1 MKNLSALLRLVHC
14 STPLGS
20 QIYRKDDTSYKHL
33 TPSGSNNRPLLLFC
47 SVFLTLNV
55 FGQTLDAQLESRRV
69 MLPNGWSLTPAGR
82 SLEVG
87 DLPLNIAVSASQ
99 KRMAVTN
106 NGQGKQTIQ
115 LIDPKTEQILDNVEI
130 PKSFYGLKFSRD
142 EKTLYASGGN
152 DNWILKYAIVADKLV
167 LNDSLILG
175 KKWPN
180 KISPVG
186 IEVDDDRQLL
196 YAVTKENN
204 SLYILDL
211 NTKAVVYEQNT
222 GHEGYSCLLS
232 PDKKMLYISLWGGKK
247 VAYFDTETRKITAT
261 VAVSYNPNELILNK
275 KGTLLYVA
283 NAGDNSVSVID
294 VKTQKVLEVLDAAL
308 YPNSPVGSVT
318 NGVALSKDEK
328 TLYIANADN
337 NALAVFDVRE
347 KGKSVSKGFI
357 PVGWFPTNVRVI
369 GNKIFVANGKG
380 FTSFANPR
388 GPQPS
393 QRMTRSESHLG
404 EDTRGQYIGNLMKG
418 TLSIIDAPNAADL
431 ALYSQK
437 VYKNT
442 PYKKEKELATD
453 GEVGNPIPMK
463 VAVGNASPIKYV
475 FYVLK
480 ENRTYDQ
487 VFGDMKEG
495 NGDSTLCLFGEKYTP
510 NQHKLAR
517 EFVLLDN
524 FYVDAE
530 VSADGHN
537 WSLGAHANDYLEKTW
552 PTGYGRRGGV
562 TEGMGRRQIANDKDG
577 FIWDF
582 CKRAGVSYRT
592 YGVFAD
598 ANKGNIPVLDKDH
611 VCSYFTGYY
620 NQKVKDTT
628 RVGQWKRDFDSL
640 VVAKAVPAFNSIRL
654 GSDHTQG
661 MAVGRPTPFA
671 CVADNDLAVGMLV
684 EHISKSPIWNESA
697 IFILEDD
704 AQNGPDHVDA
714 HRSNALVVS
723 PYTKRKFVDHTMY
736 STSGMLRTMEL
747 ILGLPPM
754 SQYDAAATPMF
765 RSFTNKPDFTPYV
778 SVPVLVNL
786 ADINTA
792 YTPSAKRSEGLE
804 FAEVDSNDDN
814 LFNEILWKG
823 IKGELAELPAPRRSA
838 FVRVVAKDEDWE

>member
-1 MKNLSALLRLVHC
+1 MKYLFN
-14 STPLGS
+14 
-20 QIYRKDDTSYKHL
+20 
-33 TPSGSNNRPLLLFC
+33 LLFL
-47 SVFLTLNV
+47 FLTV
-55 FGQTLDAQLESRRV
+55 ATFGQTPNFKKENSQLV
-69 MLPNGWSLTPAGR
+69 LPNGWSLSPAGR
-82 SLEVG
+82 SVEVG
-87 DLPLNIAVSASQ
+87 DLPLNIAISKSQ
-99 KRMAVTN
+99 KLMAVTN

-115 LIDPKTEQILDNVEI
+115 LIDIKSEKILDNIEI
-130 PKSFYGLKFSRD
+130 PKSFYGLKFSAD
-142 EKTLYASGGN
+142 DKTLYASGGN
-152 DNWILKYAIVADKLV
+152 DNWILKYEIVKSKLK

-186 IEVDDDRQLL
+186 IEIDDNRQLL
-196 YAVTKENN
+196 YVVTKENN
-204 SLYILDL
+204 SFYILDL
-211 NTKAVVYEQNT
+211 KTKAIVHEQNM
-222 GHEGYSCLLS
+222 GHEGYTCVLS
-232 PDKKMLYISLWGGKK
+232 PDKKIVYISLWGGKK
-247 VAYFDTETRKITAT
+247 IALFDTQARKVISEIP
-261 VAVSYNPNELILNK
+261 VSYNPNELILSKN
-275 KGTLLYVA
+275 GQHLFVA

-294 VKTQKVLEVLDAAL
+294 TKAKKVIEVLDAGL
-308 YPNSPVGSVT
+308 YPNSLVGSVT

-337 NALAVFDVRE
+337 NCLAVFDVSTI
-347 KGKSVSKGFI
+347 GKSFSKGFI
-357 PVGWFPTNVRVI
+357 PVGWYPTNVRVVE
-369 GNKIFVANGKG
+369 NKIIVANGKG
-380 FTSFANPR
+380 FTSYANPK
-388 GPQPS
+388 GPQPVK
-393 QRMTRSESHLG
+393 REIRSESHLG
-404 EDTRGQYIGNLMKG
+404 EDTRGQYIGSLMKG
-418 TLSIIDAPNAADL
+418 SLSIIDTPTEKEL
-431 ALYSQK
+431 SSYSKK
-437 VYKNT
+437 VYQNT
-442 PYKKEKELATD
+442 PYKKDRELLAE
-453 GEVGNPIPMK
+453 GEANNPIPMK
-463 VAVGNASPIKYV
+463 VGDASPIKYV
-475 FYVLK
+475 FYILK

-517 EFVLLDN
+517 EYVLLDN

-582 CKRAGVSYRT
+582 CKRQGVSYRT

-598 ANKGNIPVLDKDH
+598 DAKGNIPALDKDH

-620 NQKVKDTT
+620 NQKVLDTA
-628 RVGQWKRDFDSL
+628 RVNQWKRDFDSL
-640 VVAKAVPAFNSIRL
+640 VVAKAVPSFNSIRL

-671 CVADNDLAVGMLV
+671 CVADNDLAVGMFV
-684 EHISKSPIWNESA
+684 EHLSKSPVWNQSA

-714 HRSNALVVS
+714 HRSNALVIS

-747 ILGLPPM
+747 ILGLKPM
-754 SQYDAAATPMF
+754 SQYDAGATPMF
-765 RSFTNKPDFTPYV
+765 RSFTIKPDFTPYQLV
-778 SVPVLVNL
+778 ESNVNL
-786 ADINTA
+786 KDINTA
-792 YTPSAKRSEGLE
+792 YTPAAKRSEGLN

-814 LFNEILWKG
+814 EFNDILWKG
-823 IKGELAELPAPRRSA
+823 IKGETAQLPAPRRSA
-838 FVRVVAKDEDWE
+838 FVRIVKNDKD

>member
-1 MKNLSALLRLVHC
+1 MK
-14 STPLGS
+14 
-20 QIYRKDDTSYKHL
+20 Q
-33 TPSGSNNRPLLLFC
+33 
-47 SVFLTLNV
+47 FLTLFLLIASLATVAQN
-55 FGQTLDAQLESRRV
+55 LDNQLESRRV

-87 DLPLNIAVSASQ
+87 DLPLNIAVSSSQ
-99 KRMAVTN
+99 KFMAVTN

-115 LIDPKTEQILDNVEI
+115 LIDTKTEKILDNVEI

-142 EKTLYASGGN
+142 EKSLYASGGN
-152 DNWILKYAIVADKLV
+152 DNWILKYAIVENKLV
-167 LNDSLILG
+167 VKDSLILG

-186 IEVDDDRQLL
+186 IEIDDERQLL

-211 NTKAVVYEQNT
+211 NTKALVYEQNM
-222 GHEGYSCLLS
+222 GHEGYTCVLS
-232 PDKKMLYISLWGGKK
+232 PDRNTLYISLWGGRKI
-247 VAYFDTETRKITAT
+247 AFFDTQTRKITSTIA
-261 VAVSYNPNELILNK
+261 ASYNPNELILNR
-275 KGTLLYVA
+275 KGTLMYVA

-294 VKTQKVLEVLDAAL
+294 TKQQKVIEVLDAAL

-337 NALAVFDVRE
+337 NCLAVFDVST
-347 KGKSVSKGFI
+347 KGRSVSKGFI
-357 PVGWFPTNVRVI
+357 PVGWYPTNVRVI
-369 GNKIFVANGKG
+369 GSKIFVANGKG
-380 FTSFANPR
+380 FTSFANPK
-388 GPQPS
+388 GPQPVS
-393 QRMTRSESHLG
+393 NAVRSESHLG

-418 TLSIIDAPNAADL
+418 TLSIIDSPNEATL
-431 ALYSQK
+431 AVYSRK
-437 VYKNT
+437 VYANT

-453 GEVGNPIPMK
+453 GEAGNPIPMK
-463 VAVGNASPIKYV
+463 VVGPSHGESSPIKHV
-475 FYVLK
+475 FYILK

-487 VFGDMKEG
+487 VFGDIKEG
-495 NGDSTLCLFGEKYTP
+495 NGDTTLCLFGEKYTP

-517 EFVLLDN
+517 EYVLLDN

-562 TEGMGRRQIANDKDG
+562 TEGMGRREIANDKDG

-582 CKRAGVSYRT
+582 CKRKGVSYRT

-598 ANKGNIPVLDKDH
+598 DKKGNIPVLDKDH

-628 RVGQWKRDFDSL
+628 RVNQWKRDFDSL

-661 MAVGRPTPFA
+661 MAVGRPTPYA
-671 CVADNDLAVGMLV
+671 CVADNDLAVGMFI
-684 EHISKSPIWNESA
+684 EHLSKSPVWNQSA
-697 IFILEDD
+697 VFILEDD

-714 HRSNALVVS
+714 HRSTALVVS

-736 STSGMLRTMEL
+736 STSGMLRTIEL

-765 RSFTNKPDFTPYV
+765 RSFTPVPDFTPFQALP
-778 SVPVLVNL
+778 SAVNL
-786 ADINTA
+786 DETNKVASRWSTI
-792 YTPSAKRSEGLE
+792 SEG
-804 FAEVDSNDDN
+804 FDFTEVDRNDDN
-814 LFNEILWKG
+814 LFNEVLWKG
-823 IKGELAELPAPRRSA
+823 LKGDNFTLPVPRRSA
-838 FVRVVAKDEDWE
+838 FVKVVKMDDDD

>member
-1 MKNLSALLRLVHC
+1 M
-14 STPLGS
+14 
-20 QIYRKDDTSYKHL
+20 KHL
-33 TPSGSNNRPLLLFC
+33 FKFLLLF
-47 SVFLTLNV
+47 SSLAT
-55 FGQTLDAQLESRRV
+55 FGQNVNTQTNTQEVL
-69 MLPNGWSLTPAGR
+69 LPNGWSLTPAGR

-87 DLPLNIAVSASQ
+87 DLPLNIAVSVSE
-99 KRMAVTN
+99 KLMAVTN

-115 LIDPKTEQILDNVEI
+115 LIDTKSEKVLDNIEI

-142 EKTLYASGGN
+142 EKSLYASGGN
-152 DNWILKYAIVADKLV
+152 DNWILKYAVVANKLV
-167 LNDSLILG
+167 LNDTLILG

-186 IEVDDDRQLL
+186 IEIDDDRQLL
-196 YAVTKENN
+196 YVVTKENN
-204 SLYILDL
+204 SFYILDL
-211 NTKAVVYEQNT
+211 KTKAIVFEQNL
-222 GHEGYSCLLS
+222 GHEAYTCVLS
-232 PDKKMLYISLWGGKK
+232 PDKKILYISLWGGRKI
-247 VAYFDTETRKITAT
+247 ALFDTQNRKI
-261 VAVSYNPNELILNK
+261 VNSIPVSYNPNELILSKN
-275 KGTLLYVA
+275 GQYLYVA

-294 VKTQKVLEVLDAAL
+294 TKTQKVIEILDAGL
-308 YPNSPVGSVT
+308 YPNSLVGSVT

-337 NALAVFDVRE
+337 NCLAVFDVSN
-347 KGKSVSKGFI
+347 KGKSFSKGFI
-357 PVGWFPTNVRVI
+357 PVGWYPTNVRVI
-369 GNKIFVANGKG
+369 GKKIVVANGKG

-388 GPQPS
+388 GPQPVKKS
-393 QRMTRSESHLG
+393 VRSESHLG
-404 EDTRGQYIGNLMKG
+404 EDTSGQYIGNLMKG
-418 TLSIIDAPNAADL
+418 TLSIIDTPNEKDL
-431 ALYSQK
+431 ALYSKK
-437 VYKNT
+437 VYQNT
-442 PYKKEKELATD
+442 PYKKDKELVTD
-453 GEVGNPIPMK
+453 GELNNPIPMK
-463 VAVGNASPIKYV
+463 VGGASPIKHV
-475 FYVLK
+475 FYILK

-517 EFVLLDN
+517 EYVLLDN
-524 FYVDAE
+524 FYVDSE

-537 WSLGAHANDYLEKTW
+537 WSMGAHANDYLEKTW

-582 CKRAGVSYRT
+582 CKRQGVSYRT

-598 ANKGNIPVLDKDH
+598 DKKGNIPALDKEH

-628 RVGQWKRDFDSL
+628 RVNQWKRDFDSL
-640 VVAKAVPAFNSIRL
+640 LVAKAVPSFNTIRL
-654 GSDHTQG
+654 GADHTQG

-671 CVADNDLAVGMLV
+671 CVADNDLAVGMFI
-684 EHISKSPIWNESA
+684 EHLSKSSIWNQSA
-697 IFILEDD
+697 VFILEDD

-754 SQYDAAATPMF
+754 TQYDAAAMPMF
-765 RSFTNKPDFTPYV
+765 RSFTANPDFTPYQ
-778 SVPVLVNL
+778 SVPSSINL
-786 ADINTA
+786 EEINTA

-823 IKGELAELPAPRRSA
+823 IKGELAQLPAPRRSA
-838 FVRVVAKDEDWE
+838 FVKVVKVDND

>member
-1 MKNLSALLRLVHC
+1 M
-14 STPLGS
+14 
-20 QIYRKDDTSYKHL
+20 KHL
-33 TPSGSNNRPLLLFC
+33 FKFILLISSLG
-47 SVFLTLNV
+47 T
-55 FGQTLDAQLESRRV
+55 FGQNINTQPNTQEVL
-69 MLPNGWSLTPAGR
+69 LPNGWALTPAGR

-87 DLPLNIAVSASQ
+87 DLPLNIAVSSSQ
-99 KRMAVTN
+99 KLMAVTN

-115 LIDPKTEQILDNVEI
+115 LIDTKSEKILDNIEI

-142 EKTLYASGGN
+142 EKSLYASGGN
-152 DNWILKYAIVADKLV
+152 DNWILKYAIVGNKLV

-186 IEVDDDRQLL
+186 IEIDDDRQLL
-196 YAVTKENN
+196 YVVTKENN
-204 SLYILDL
+204 SFYILDL
-211 NTKAVVYEQNT
+211 KTKAIVFEQNL
-222 GHEGYSCLLS
+222 GHEGYTCVLS
-232 PDKKMLYISLWGGKK
+232 PDKKILYISLWGGRKI
-247 VAYFDTETRKITAT
+247 ALFDTQNRKIVNTIP
-261 VAVSYNPNELILNK
+261 VSYNPNELILSKN
-275 KGTLLYVA
+275 GQYLYVA

-294 VKTQKVLEVLDAAL
+294 TKTQKVIEILDAGL
-308 YPNSPVGSVT
+308 YPNSLVGSVT

-337 NALAVFDVRE
+337 NCLAVFDVSN
-347 KGKSVSKGFI
+347 KGKSFSKGFI
-357 PVGWFPTNVRVI
+357 PVGWYPTNVRVV
-369 GNKIFVANGKG
+369 GKKIFVANGKG
-380 FTSFANPR
+380 FTSFANPK
-388 GPQPS
+388 GPQPVKKGV
-393 QRMTRSESHLG
+393 RSESHLG
-404 EDTRGQYIGNLMKG
+404 EDTSGQYIGNLMKG
-418 TLSIIDAPNAADL
+418 TLSIIDTPNEKDL
-431 ALYSQK
+431 ALYSKK
-437 VYKNT
+437 VYQNT
-442 PYKKEKELATD
+442 PYKKDKELITD
-453 GEVGNPIPMK
+453 GEPNNPIPMK
-463 VAVGNASPIKYV
+463 VGDASPIKHV
-475 FYVLK
+475 FYILK

-517 EFVLLDN
+517 EYVLLDN

-537 WSLGAHANDYLEKTW
+537 WSMGAHANDYLEKTW

-582 CKRAGVSYRT
+582 CKRQGVSYRT

-598 ANKGNIPVLDKDH
+598 DKKGNIPVLDKDH

-628 RVGQWKRDFDSL
+628 RVNQWKRDFDSL
-640 VVAKAVPAFNSIRL
+640 LVAKAVPAFNSIRL
-654 GSDHTQG
+654 GADHTQG

-671 CVADNDLAVGMLV
+671 CVADNDLAVGMFI
-684 EHISKSPIWNESA
+684 EHLSKSSIWNQSA
-697 IFILEDD
+697 VFILEDD

-723 PYTKRKFVDHTMY
+723 PYTKRKYVDHTMY

-754 SQYDAAATPMF
+754 TQYDAAAMPMF
-765 RSFTNKPDFTPYV
+765 RSFTSKPDFTPYQ
-778 SVPVLVNL
+778 SVPSFINL
-786 ADINTA
+786 GDINTA

-823 IKGELAELPAPRRSA
+823 IKGELAQLPAPRRSA
-838 FVRVVAKDEDWE
+838 FVRVVKVDND

>member
-1 MKNLSALLRLVHC
+1 M
-14 STPLGS
+14 
-20 QIYRKDDTSYKHL
+20 KHL
-33 TPSGSNNRPLLLFC
+33 FKFVLLF
-47 SVFLTLNV
+47 SSLAT
-55 FGQTLDAQLESRRV
+55 FGQNVNTQPNTHEVL
-69 MLPNGWSLTPAGR
+69 LPNGWSLTPAGR

-87 DLPLNIAVSASQ
+87 DLPLNIAVSASE
-99 KRMAVTN
+99 KLMAVTN

-115 LIDPKTEQILDNVEI
+115 LIDTKSEKVLDNIEI

-142 EKTLYASGGN
+142 EKSLYASGGN
-152 DNWILKYAIVADKLV
+152 DNWILKYAIIENKLV

-186 IEVDDDRQLL
+186 IEIDDDRQLL
-196 YAVTKENN
+196 YVVTKENN
-204 SLYILDL
+204 SFYILDIK
-211 NTKAVVYEQNT
+211 TKAIVFEQNL
-222 GHEGYSCLLS
+222 GHEAYTCVLS
-232 PDKKMLYISLWGGKK
+232 PDKKILYISLWGGRKI
-247 VAYFDTETRKITAT
+247 ALFDTQSRKIVNTIP
-261 VAVSYNPNELILNK
+261 VSYNPNELILSKN
-275 KGTLLYVA
+275 GQYLYVA

-294 VKTQKVLEVLDAAL
+294 TKTQKVIEILDAGL
-308 YPNSPVGSVT
+308 YPNSLVGSVT

-337 NALAVFDVRE
+337 NCLAVFDVNN
-347 KGKSVSKGFI
+347 KGKSFSKGFI
-357 PVGWFPTNVRVI
+357 PVGWYPTNVRVV
-369 GNKIFVANGKG
+369 GKKIFVSNGKG

-388 GPQPS
+388 GPQPVKK
-393 QRMTRSESHLG
+393 TVRSESHLG
-404 EDTRGQYIGNLMKG
+404 EDTSGQYIGNLMKG
-418 TLSIIDAPNAADL
+418 TLSIIDTPNDKDL
-431 ALYSQK
+431 ALYSKK
-437 VYKNT
+437 VYQNT
-442 PYKKEKELATD
+442 PYKKDKELVTD
-453 GEVGNPIPMK
+453 GELNNPIPMK
-463 VAVGNASPIKYV
+463 VGGASPIKHV
-475 FYVLK
+475 FYILK

-517 EFVLLDN
+517 EYVLLDN
-524 FYVDAE
+524 FYVDSE

-537 WSLGAHANDYLEKTW
+537 WSMGAHANDYLEKTW

-562 TEGMGRRQIANDKDG
+562 TEGMGRRQIANDRDG

-582 CKRAGVSYRT
+582 CKRQGVSYRT

-598 ANKGNIPVLDKDH
+598 DKKGNIPALDKEH

-628 RVGQWKRDFDSL
+628 RVNQWKRDFDSL
-640 VVAKAVPAFNSIRL
+640 LVAKAVPAFNSIRL
-654 GSDHTQG
+654 GADHTQG

-671 CVADNDLAVGMLV
+671 CVADNDLAVGMFI
-684 EHISKSPIWNESA
+684 EHLSKSSIWNQSA
-697 IFILEDD
+697 VFILEDD

-754 SQYDAAATPMF
+754 TQYDAAAMPMF
-765 RSFTNKPDFTPYV
+765 RSFTAKPDFTPYK
-778 SVPVLVNL
+778 SVPSSINL
-786 ADINTA
+786 EEINTA

-823 IKGELAELPAPRRSA
+823 IKGELAQLPAPRRSA
-838 FVRVVAKDEDWE
+838 FVKVVKVEND